1 MSPSTHLGIQRKGD
15 CKGSIQLLVC
25 TCASQNFTD
34 FGQEDHVT
42 STAVQINMDS
52 LKKVQRGRTAVAPTA
67 APDGGY
73 AWFVLL
79 SCFLVFGLTFGVIK
93 SFGVFYV
100 EIQQYFETTA
110 TGTSWITSIA
120 VATIHVAAPVASA
133 LSARCSHRSVVITGG
148 LICSSGVMI
157 GAYANNVIELYLTVG
172 FLNGLGYALTWT
184 PTVTMLG
191 LYFERRRPL
200 ANALASTGECIFTY
214 VLTPLFQLLIDTYTW
229 RGALLILG
237 ALQLNLCLCGMLL
250 RPLKA
255 TAELTRV
262 DEVEAEETEE
272 QRICEGSDLGT
283 VKVCPEDPEEITDS
297 KDSKTA
303 EFRTRILR
311 YVDYTLISNAQFM
324 VYSMFGVFAA
334 LGFFAPALFLVPY
347 ARSKGIEEYQAAAL
361 MSISAA
367 LDVFGR
373 VFFGWVANLRLVET
387 VQQLT
392 ATVILLGSVLLL
404 CPLASSFSELAAFS
418 AAYGLVYGAAVSV
431 HITVLA
437 EVVGVHRLGS
447 ALGFFMLIRS
457 GGGLLGPPIAG
468 YFIDK
473 MGNYGTG
480 FIMAGVSLLVS
491 ALFLLLLHQMTR
503 RGQRSTKRNHNMQ
516 TDKMGQSLGG
526 EVTDLSMKSKMEKY
540 FLMLME
546 VNLKTEAVLS
556 EV

>member
-1 MSPSTHLGIQRKGD
+1 
-15 CKGSIQLLVC
+15 
-25 TCASQNFTD
+25 
-34 FGQEDHVT
+34 
-42 STAVQINMDS
+42 MDS
-52 LKKVQRGRTAVAPTA
+52 LKKVQRRRKDMAPTA

-73 AWFVLL
+73 AWFILL

-148 LICSSGVMI
+148 LICSLGVMI
-157 GAYANNVIELYLTVG
+157 GAFANNVIELYLTVG

-191 LYFERRRPL
+191 LYFERRRPM
-200 ANALASTGECIFTY
+200 ANALASTGECILTFI
-214 VLTPLFQLLIDTYTW
+214 LTPLFQLLIDTYSW

-237 ALQLNLCLCGMLL
+237 ALQLNLCMCGMLL
-250 RPLKA
+250 RPLRA
-255 TAELTRV
+255 TAYGTRV
-262 DEVEAEETEE
+262 NEVKAVETEE
-272 QRICEGSDLGT
+272 LRISDGSDQST
-283 VKVCPEDPEEITDS
+283 VKVCLEDPEEITNS

-303 EFRTRILR
+303 DLRTKILR
-311 YVDYTLISNAQFM
+311 YVDYTLIANAQFM

-361 MSISAA
+361 MSISAV

-404 CPLASSFSELAAFS
+404 CPLASSFPELAAFS
-418 AAYGLVYGAAVSV
+418 AAYGLVYGATVSI

-437 EVVGVHRLGS
+437 EVVGVRRFGS

-457 GGGLLGPPIAG
+457 SGGLLGPPIAG

-480 FIMAGVSLLVS
+480 FIMAGVALIVS

-503 RGQRSTKRNHNMQ
+503 RGQRSTKMQ
-516 TDKMGQSLGG
+516 TDKMGQSLGD
-526 EVTDLSMKSKMEKY
+526 EVKDLSIDGEIVSDADGCGGKSQDHHQTFKNCKD
-540 FLMLME
+540 
-546 VNLKTEAVLS
+546 
-556 EV
+556 